1 MSFLKDILAKYT
13 AFLWGL
19 VAPLGVWAVFVIAFV
34 DAAFMGIPMDPLVA
48 GFVYKFPERFWV
60 FPLMASVGST
70 LGCMILYGVGLKGG
84 QLLLAKRISK
94 ERMASLHDSFER
106 HPIWAL
112 MLPAMMPPPTP
123 FKLFV
128 LAAGVF
134 RMRLGE
140 FLLAIFAGRM
150 VRFSLLA
157 ALTMMF
163 GEEIVHVF
171 GRLFRE
177 HPGAALG
184 AIALIILVVTLFY
197 RLRRKRSVPAIGAV
211 ASE

>member
-1 MSFLKDILAKYT
+1 MDFLKNILAKYT

-34 DAAFMGIPMDPLVA
+34 DAAFMGIPMDPLMA
-48 GFVYKFPERFWV
+48 GFVYKFPEQFWM
-60 FPLMASVGST
+60 FPLLASVGST
-70 LGCMILYGVGLKGG
+70 LGCTILYGIGLKGG
-84 QLLLAKRISK
+84 QLLLAKRVSK
-94 ERMASLHDSFER
+94 ARFTSLHNSFER

-134 RMRLGE
+134 RMKMAE

-157 ALTMMF
+157 ALTMLF

-171 GRLFRE
+171 ARLFRE
-177 HPGAALG
+177 HPGPALG
-184 AIALIILVVTLFY
+184 AIALIILGATLFY
-197 RLRRKRSVPAIGAV
+197 RLRRRSEPVP
-211 ASE
+211 STE

>member
-1 MSFLKDILAKYT
+1 LDILKNILAKYT

-19 VAPLGVWAVFVIAFV
+19 VAPLGPWAVFVIAFV

-48 GFVYKFPERFWV
+48 GFVYKFPQRFWM
-60 FPLMASVGST
+60 FPLLASLGSA
-70 LGCMILYGVGLKGG
+70 LGCTILYGVGLKGG
-84 QLLLAKRISK
+84 QLLLAKRLSK
-94 ERMASLHDSFER
+94 ERMASLHNSFER
-106 HPIWAL
+106 HPVWAL
-112 MLPAMMPPPTP
+112 MLPSMLPPPTP

-134 RMRLGE
+134 RMPLGE

-150 VRFSLLA
+150 VRFSLLT
-157 ALTMMF
+157 ALTLLF

-177 HPGAALG
+177 YPGPTLG
-184 AIALIILVVTLFY
+184 VLVVTFLGAMLFY
-197 RLRRKRSVPAIGAV
+197 RLRRRGEPVP
-211 ASE
+211 SPE

>member
-1 MSFLKDILAKYT
+1 MSFLTNILAKYT

-48 GFVYKFPERFWV
+48 GFVYKFPERFWM
-60 FPLMASVGST
+60 FPLLASVGST
-70 LGCMILYGVGLKGG
+70 LGCTILYGIGLKGG
-84 QLLLAKRISK
+84 QLLLAKRVSK
-94 ERMASLHDSFER
+94 ARMASLHDSFER

-134 RMRLGE
+134 RMKIGE

-157 ALTMMF
+157 ALTMLF

-177 HPGAALG
+177 HPGTVVG
-184 AIALIILVVTLFY
+184 AIALIILGATLFY
-197 RLRRKRSVPAIGAV
+197 RLRRRAEPV
-211 ASE
+211 ASVEGG

>member
-1 MSFLKDILAKYT
+1 LDFLKNILAKYA

-48 GFVYKFPERFWV
+48 GFVYKYPQRFWM
-60 FPLMASVGST
+60 FPLLASAGSA
-70 LGCMILYGVGLKGG
+70 LGCIILYGVGLKGG
-84 QLLLAKRISK
+84 QLFLAKRVSK
-94 ERMASLHDSFER
+94 ERMASLHNSFER
-106 HPIWAL
+106 HPVWAL
-112 MLPAMMPPPTP
+112 MLPAMLPPPAP

-134 RMRLGE
+134 RVRMGE
-140 FLLAIFAGRM
+140 FLIAIFAGRM

-157 ALTMMF
+157 ALTLMF
-163 GEEIVHVF
+163 GEEMVQVF

-177 HPGAALG
+177 HAGLTVG
-184 AIALIILVVTLFY
+184 AIAVILLGGMLFY
-197 RLRRKRSVPAIGAV
+197 RLRRKRSDPVIGAV
-211 ASE
+211 AGE

>member
-34 DAAFMGIPMDPLVA
+34 DAALMGIPMDPLVA
-48 GFVYKFPERFWV
+48 GFVYKFPQRFWMV
-60 FPLMASVGST
+60 PLLASVGST
-70 LGCMILYGVGLKGG
+70 LGCTILYGIGLKGG
-84 QLLLAKRISK
+84 QLLLAKRVSK
-94 ERMASLHDSFER
+94 ARMASLHDSFER

-112 MLPAMMPPPTP
+112 MLPAMMPPPSP

-134 RMRLGE
+134 RMKIGK

-150 VRFSLLA
+150 VRFSLLTV
-157 ALTMMF
+157 LTLLF
-163 GEEIVHVF
+163 GEEIVHAF
-171 GRLFRE
+171 GRIFRE
-177 HPGAALG
+177 HPGPAAG
-184 AIALIILVVTLFY
+184 AIALIILGAMLYY
-197 RLRRKRSVPAIGAV
+197 RLRRRVEPVP
-211 ASE
+211 SPQ

>member
-1 MSFLKDILAKYT
+1 MDFLNNILTKYT

-19 VAPLGVWAVFVIAFV
+19 VAPLGPWAVFVIAFV

-48 GFVYKFPERFWV
+48 GFVYKFPQQFWM
-60 FPLMASVGST
+60 FPLLASAGSA
-70 LGCMILYGVGLKGG
+70 LGCTILYGIGLKGG
-84 QLLLAKRISK
+84 QLLLAKRVSK
-94 ERMASLHDSFER
+94 ERMASLHNSFER
-106 HPIWAL
+106 HPVWAL
-112 MLPAMMPPPTP
+112 LLPAMLPPPTP

-134 RMRLGE
+134 RMRMGE

-157 ALTMMF
+157 VLTVLF

-177 HPGAALG
+177 YPGPTWG
-184 AIALIILVVTLFY
+184 AIAVIFLGAMLFY
-197 RLRRKRSVPAIGAV
+197 RLRRRAETVPSPEGG
-211 ASE
+211 

>member
-1 MSFLKDILAKYT
+1 MDFLKNILAKYT

-19 VAPLGVWAVFVIAFV
+19 VAPLGPWAVFVIAFV
-34 DAAFMGIPMDPLVA
+34 DAGFMGIPMDPLVA
-48 GFVYKFPERFWV
+48 GFVYKFPERFWM
-60 FPLMASVGST
+60 FPLLASVGST
-70 LGCMILYGVGLKGG
+70 LGCTILYGIGLKGG
-84 QLLLAKRISK
+84 QLLLAKRVSK
-94 ERMASLHDSFER
+94 ARMASLHDSFER

-134 RMRLGE
+134 RMKIGE

-157 ALTMMF
+157 ALTMLF

-177 HPGAALG
+177 HSGPTAG
-184 AIALIILVVTLFY
+184 AIALIILGATLFY
-197 RLRRKRSVPAIGAV
+197 RRRRRTEPVIGTV
-211 ASE
+211 ERG

>member
-1 MSFLKDILAKYT
+1 MDILKNILAKYT

-19 VAPLGVWAVFVIAFV
+19 VAPLGPWAVFVIAFV

-48 GFVYKFPERFWV
+48 GFVYKFPQRFWM
-60 FPLMASVGST
+60 FPLLASLGSA
-70 LGCMILYGVGLKGG
+70 LGCTILYGVGLKGG
-84 QLLLAKRISK
+84 QLLLAKRLSK
-94 ERMASLHDSFER
+94 ERMASLHNSFER
-106 HPIWAL
+106 HPVWAL
-112 MLPAMMPPPTP
+112 MLPSMLPPPTP

-134 RMRLGE
+134 RMPLGE

-150 VRFSLLA
+150 VRFSLLTV
-157 ALTMMF
+157 LTLLF

-177 HPGAALG
+177 YPGPTLG
-184 AIALIILVVTLFY
+184 VLVVTFLGAMLFY
-197 RLRRKRSVPAIGAV
+197 RLRRRGEPV
-211 ASE
+211 ASPEGG